1 MSEHLL
7 ILVRSIAAFVLL
19 LVITRLIGKQTLSN
33 MNIHEFVT
41 AIILGAISAN
51 FAFNDKIDTS
61 HLLISLSVFT
71 ITSWIISIATLK
83 SRKTEKWLFGKPA
96 VLIENGKLLEHNMK
110 KNKYTLDSLNEMLR
124 EKDIFDIAEVDYALL
139 EVNGKLSVLK
149 KKEYRNLTFQDLQ
162 LQSQIKPQTQ
172 PHNQIELSSSATSSK
187 FPIELIM
194 EGELIHEHL
203 QEANIEQQVIEKAVR
218 NKGYILSD
226 VFYAVRGTDGNLYFD
241 FYADRL
247 SKPMDL

>member
-7 ILVRSIAAFVLL
+7 ILTRSIAAFVLL

-51 FAFNDKIDTS
+51 FAFNDKINPS
-61 HLLISLSVFT
+61 HLLISISVFT
-71 ITSWIISIATLK
+71 VTSWLISIAALK
-83 SRKTEKWLFGKPA
+83 SRKIEKWLFGKPS
-96 VLIENGKLLEHNMK
+96 VLIEDGKLLEYNMK

-124 EKDIFDIAEVDYALL
+124 EKDIFDIAEVQYALL

-149 KKEYRNLTFQDLQ
+149 KKEYRNFTYQDFQS
-162 LQSQIKPQTQ
+162 QSQIVHQTQ
-172 PHNQIELSSSATSSK
+172 SKTQLELTPEMYSK
-187 FPIELIM
+187 YPIELIM
-194 EGELIHEHL
+194 EGRLILEHL
-203 QEANIEQQVIEKAVR
+203 REANLEPQAIEKAAR
-218 NKGYILSD
+218 NKGYALND
-226 VFYAVRGTDGNLYFD
+226 VFYAVRGTDGKLYFD